1 PEGQDHLGDRA
12 RRGARGLARRDGLR
26 RRPRPDGLGAEGRPR
41 RRQGALPPL
50 LRPVP
55 RALRRAV
62 GRLRKPAWARRA
74 GRAELQRAARPVR
87 GQHHRRD
94 AADGRPRGGEEADHR
109 EAAPRGRP
117 VHCARDEEAS
127 RPGVLDGR
135 LTRAG
140 ATRPLAAALLAAG
153 LAAAAAA
160 AGPSGPAL
168 KVVAKDLNNPRK
180 LFVAGD
186 GAVYVVE
193 AGVGGRDRCLG
204 TGPRRVCVGLSGAI
218 SRIAGGATTRVV
230 TGLWSGAR
238 PDRHEAQGPADV
250 LVRGGRYFVLLQ
262 DASIDRRG
270 FNALGPD
277 GATAGDLI
285 STPPGRAAPAV
296 IFNFAA
302 FEAARNPDRGAG
314 PGAKLGNPPIDSDPY
329 AFTAYR
335 GGFAVVDAAGND
347 LLWVKSDG
355 EVSVLAVFPVQRVP
369 LTPAVR
375 RRIGVPA
382 SLRSIAVQSVPTCV
396 AVGPDGA
403 LYVGELTGVPFAR
416 GTARVWR

>member
-1 PEGQDHLGDRA
+1 
-12 RRGARGLARRDGLR
+12 
-26 RRPRPDGLGAEGRPR
+26 
-41 RRQGALPPL
+41 
-50 LRPVP
+50 
-55 RALRRAV
+55 
-62 GRLRKPAWARRA
+62 
-74 GRAELQRAARPVR
+74 
-87 GQHHRRD
+87 
-94 AADGRPRGGEEADHR
+94 
-109 EAAPRGRP
+109 
-117 VHCARDEEAS
+117 
-127 RPGVLDGR
+127 
-135 LTRAG
+135 
-140 ATRPLAAALLAAG
+140 
-153 LAAAAAA
+153 
-160 AGPSGPAL
+160 
-168 KVVAKDLNNPRK
+168 
-180 LFVAGD
+180 
-186 GAVYVVE
+186 
-193 AGVGGRDRCLG
+193 
-204 TGPRRVCVGLSGAI
+204 VCVGLSGAI

-416 GTARVWR
+416 GTARVWRVAPGEPPAVYASGFTNIADLAFAGKNLLVLELAARGLLDRSSRGALVRVAPGGARAVVVDRGLVHPTGLAVGNGSVYVSNYGFSPGTGPGPHGQVVSLPLSAVS